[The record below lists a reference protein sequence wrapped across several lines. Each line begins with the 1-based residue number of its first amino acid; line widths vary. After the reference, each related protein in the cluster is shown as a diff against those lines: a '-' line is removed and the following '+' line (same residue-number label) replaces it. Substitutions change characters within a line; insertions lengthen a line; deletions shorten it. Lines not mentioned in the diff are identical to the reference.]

1 VAGREETS
9 VGQLGRL
16 LNSEGEVI
24 AEGTCELKPPA
35 PGGREVTMRVPSERV
50 LMERQQGPMTLILDD
65 GATLEIDAKLRLKFR
80 INGSNGDSSFLYKLR
95 AVEQPSPQPQLQ
107 PAKGKSRSA
116 GL

>member
-16 LNSEGEVI
+16 FNSEGEVI

-35 PGGREVTMRVPSERV
+35 LGGREVTMRVSSERV
-50 LMERQQGPMTLILDD
+50 RMERQQGPMTLILED

-80 INGSNGDSSFLYKLR
+80 VNGSAGDSSFIYKLR
-95 AVEQPSPQPQLQ
+95 AVEQPRLEPQLQ
-107 PAKGKSRSA
+107 PAKEESRSA

>member
-1 VAGREETS
+1 

-24 AEGTCELKPPA
+24 AEGTCELKPSA

-50 LMERQQGPMTLILDD
+50 LMDRQQGPMTLILED

-80 INGSNGDSSFLYKLR
+80 VNGSSGDSSFIYKLR
-95 AVEQPSPQPQLQ
+95 AVEQPRLQPQPQ
-107 PAKGKSRSA
+107 PAKGKGLSA